1 MSDTVC
7 RGAGKVNPHHLG
19 LEACIYIRKALLR
32 KVPEDTGGGCGQHS
46 LRRQAIALG
55 WPEERVRVIDG
66 DQGKS
71 GVGSAGRRG
80 FRELVASVAAGE
92 VGIVLSRQISCLNR
106 SVADLQRLL
115 HVAALTGTLILDEAG
130 IHDPNDSSDRL
141 LLGIKGS
148 MFEFELQGIRQRLPG
163 SRPGN
168 ARRRGS
174 GEVGRSRQ
182 QDPGALRSAGRVRPA
197 NKRSGT

>member
-7 RGAGKVNPHHLG
+7 RGAGKVGPHHLE

-32 KVPEDTGGGCGQHS
+32 KVPENTGGGCGQHS

-55 WPEERVRVIDG
+55 WPEDRIRVIDG

-115 HVAALTGTLILDEAG
+115 HAASLTGTLIFDEAG

-141 LLGIKGS
+141 LLGIAGL
-148 MFEFELQGIRQRLPG
+148 MFGFERRGVRQRLG
-163 SRPGN
+163 GGRPSN

-174 GEVGRSRQ
+174 GEVRRSRPH
-182 QDPGALRSAGRVRPA
+182 DPGALRSRGKVRPG
-197 NKRSGT
+197 NGRSGT